1 MNQVPKLSK
10 NEAAIIGL
18 YTGFT
23 CGPFSDIHEK
33 AEVVLGHAIWTHE
46 FASKELMAELK
57 GLVKAEYVH
66 ASSGLTKEQAA
77 IIWAYTGV
85 PCGDVTAFLE
95 KASSLLGYEVCTRDL
110 EDIEFWET
118 VKEKVKSEFLAICA
132 D

>member
-1 MNQVPKLSK
+1 MNQVPKLTK
-10 NEAAIIGL
+10 NQAAIIGL

-23 CGPFSDIHEK
+23 CGPFSDLHEK
-33 AEVVLGHAIWTHE
+33 AEAALGHAIWTHE

-57 GLVKAEYVH
+57 GLVKPEYVH
-66 ASSGLTKEQAA
+66 ACSGLTKEQAA
-77 IIWAYTGV
+77 IIWAYTRV

-95 KASSLLGYEVCTRDL
+95 KCSSLLGYEVWTQHL
-110 EDIEFWET
+110 ESKEFWET